1 MHFLPSNSEMH
12 KGTIPCR
19 LWMISAVALF
29 FIEVCSPAAAARQEA
44 AAASVQV
51 RTATTAAI
59 SVESA
64 QKLRRAFEHL
74 YNLEFASARDLF
86 REVTEAEPASA
97 TARAFWASAFLYEI
111 LARQGTLQS
120 QLFVTGDEFL
130 RQRRVS
136 PDPELKRRFHDV
148 VAAAQDLA
156 RSRLKENPQDP
167 DGLFALGL
175 AYGAR
180 ANYAAGVEGKYVRGV
195 RLGEKAYDAHKKL
208 RRLHAG
214 IGDAGVTLGVHDYV
228 LGSLPRV
235 QRFFLFFLGAR
246 GSRPRGVEYLQE
258 AAERGEFLR
267 GYARVLLAVAWLRE
281 QQLDRARRLLEGLRA
296 DYPRNPLF
304 PYELARV
311 YRRQQRYPEARQ
323 AFRQLVA
330 ELAARPHN
338 PRILGPEDALV
349 ELGLTEV
356 AQGDLA
362 RALGTFDR
370 VGQIPEANRHAQ
382 AQAVLERGKIFDRQ
396 GECGKALAEYEKVI
410 NLAAD
415 IKFTRAAL
423 NYREQPYPAD
433 EKE

>member
-1 MHFLPSNSEMH
+1 MRVWARLAFLTLM
-12 KGTIPCR
+12 
-19 LWMISAVALF
+19 ALAG
-29 FIEVCSPAAAARQEA
+29 VYSAAARAQEA
-44 AAASVQV
+44 PASPPTQLRTAAAVS
-51 RTATTAAI
+51 R
-59 SVESA
+59 ESE
-64 QKLRRAFEHL
+64 QKLHAAFNLL
-74 YNLEFASARDLF
+74 YNLEFATARDLF

-97 TARAFWASAFLYEI
+97 AARAFWASAFLYEI

-120 QLFVTGDEFL
+120 QLFVTGNQFI
-130 RQRRVS
+130 RQRRVA

-156 RSRLKENPQDP
+156 RRRLKKNPQDP

-208 RRLHAG
+208 RRLHPG

-246 GSRPRGVEYLQE
+246 GSRPRGLEYLQE
-258 AAERGEFLR
+258 AAEGGEFLR
-267 GYARVLLAVAWLRE
+267 GYARVLLAVASLRE
-281 QQLDRARRLLEGLRA
+281 QQLDRARRLLEGLRI

-311 YRRQQRYPEARQ
+311 YRRQQNYPEARQ
-323 AFRQLVA
+323 VCRQLVA

-338 PRILGPEDALV
+338 PRILGPEDAWL
-349 ELGLTEV
+349 ELGRVEAAAGDLDAALDSFHRVEEV
-356 AQGDLA
+356 A
-362 RALGTFDR
+362 
-370 VGQIPEANRHAQ
+370 EAKE
-382 AQAVLERGKIFDRQ
+382 AVLAWALLEQGRIFDRRR
-396 GECGKALAEYEKVI
+396 EREKALAKYDQVI
-410 NLAAD
+410 RLSADREVTRLASSY
-415 IKFTRAAL
+415 KKKP
-423 NYREQPYPAD
+423 YRPAPSD
-433 EKE
+433 WR

>member
-1 MHFLPSNSEMH
+1 MRVWARLAFLTLM
-12 KGTIPCR
+12 
-19 LWMISAVALF
+19 ALAG
-29 FIEVCSPAAAARQEA
+29 VYSAAARAQEA
-44 AAASVQV
+44 PASPPAQLRTAAAVS
-51 RTATTAAI
+51 R
-59 SVESA
+59 ESE
-64 QKLRRAFEHL
+64 QKLHAAFNLL
-74 YNLEFASARDLF
+74 YNLEFAHARDLF

-136 PDPELKRRFHDV
+136 PDPELERRFHDV

-156 RSRLKENPQDP
+156 RRRLKENPQDP

-208 RRLHAG
+208 RRLHPA
-214 IGDAGVTLGVHDYV
+214 IDDAGVTLGVHDYV

-246 GSRPRGVEYLQE
+246 GSRPRGLEYLQA

-281 QQLDRARRLLEGLRA
+281 QQLDQAQRLLEGLRA

-338 PRILGPEDALV
+338 PRILGPENAWL
-349 ELGLTEV
+349 ELGRVEAAAGDLDAALESFHRVEEV
-356 AQGDLA
+356 AEVKEAVLA
-362 RALGTFDR
+362 WAL
-370 VGQIPEANRHAQ
+370 
-382 AQAVLERGKIFDRQ
+382 LERGRIFDRRR
-396 GECGKALAEYEKVI
+396 ERKKALAEYDQVIRLSADREASRLASSYEK
-410 NLAAD
+410 
-415 IKFTRAAL
+415 KP
-423 NYREQPYPAD
+423 YRLESSD
-433 EKE
+433 WR